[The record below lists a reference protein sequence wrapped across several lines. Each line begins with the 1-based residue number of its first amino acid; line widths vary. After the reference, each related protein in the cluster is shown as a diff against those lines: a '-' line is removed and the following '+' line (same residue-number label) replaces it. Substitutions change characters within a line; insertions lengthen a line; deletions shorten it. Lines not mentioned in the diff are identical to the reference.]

1 MILAFF
7 LGVVQLK
14 VQPSNVSDGVFLGC
28 SLALRHPGPEEDDVD
43 GGLICSLAQGCCGIS
58 SASTSSHPSPNFRAS
73 VHDITSPNDL

>member
-28 SLALRHPGPEEDDVD
+28 SLAVSWSCWTKEAKSLRHPGPEQEDDVD
-43 GGLICSLAQGCCGIS
+43 GG
-58 SASTSSHPSPNFRAS
+58 
-73 VHDITSPNDL
+73 

>member
-43 GGLICSLAQGCCGIS
+43 GG
-58 SASTSSHPSPNFRAS
+58 
-73 VHDITSPNDL
+73 